1 MSLLPNL
8 TAAASQ
14 AAFVPSSYLSV
25 AELHNSLLTY
35 VFMLD
40 VEHSFIALRQKRPL
54 SELHIFVP
62 QTQVTELA
70 ERPSVLEQA
79 EMAEGEHWLYVL
91 LQNIPLTELQA
102 PVVPQDR
109 SNRHPC

>member
-1 MSLLPNL
+1 M
-8 TAAASQ
+8 
-14 AAFVPSSYLSV
+14 
-25 AELHNSLLTY
+25 
-35 VFMLD
+35 VF

-79 EMAEGEHWLYVL
+79 EMVKDEHWLYVL
-91 LQNIPLTELQA
+91 WQ
-102 PVVPQDR
+102 
-109 SNRHPC
+109 

>member
-1 MSLLPNL
+1 
-8 TAAASQ
+8 
-14 AAFVPSSYLSV
+14 
-25 AELHNSLLTY
+25 
-35 VFMLD
+35 MLD

-102 PVVPQDR
+102 PVVPQEQSTPVLIDAPLLFEQALPLEQVLLIDV
-109 SNRHPC
+109 PCCSSKQ